1 LHNNKITAAH
11 KLPLAFL
18 QAIAVSY
25 PLNFLNNK
33 IYFMSTLEA
42 VMTTQDVANRYMELE
57 KVGNWMAIQDELYS
71 QDAVSIEPEHAAA
84 MGMQT
89 VTNGIDAIKAKGKAF
104 NESIEEVH
112 GGYCSEP
119 VTGGNFFSVAMGMD
133 CTMKGAGRMKM
144 DEIAV
149 FEVKDGKIV
158 KEQFF
163 F

>member
-1 LHNNKITAAH
+1 MT
-11 KLPLAFL
+11 
-18 QAIAVSY
+18 
-25 PLNFLNNK
+25 
-33 IYFMSTLEA
+33 TEEA
-42 VMTTQDVANRYMELE
+42 VMATQDVANRYMELE
-57 KVGNWMAIQDELYS
+57 KAGNWMAIQDELYS
-71 QDAVSIEPEHAAA
+71 QDVVCIEPEHAAA

-89 VTNGIDAIKAKGKAF
+89 VTKGLDAVKAKAKAW
-104 NESIEEVH
+104 NEGIEEMH
-112 GGYCSEP
+112 GGYCSDP
-119 VTGGNFFSVAMGMD
+119 VVGGNFFSVAMGMD

>member
-1 LHNNKITAAH
+1 MTTA
-11 KLPLAFL
+11 
-18 QAIAVSY
+18 
-25 PLNFLNNK
+25 
-33 IYFMSTLEA
+33 EA

-57 KVGNWMAIQDELYS
+57 KQGKWMEIQDELYS
-71 QDAVSIEPEHAAA
+71 RDVVCIEPEHAAA

-89 VTNGIDAIKAKGKAF
+89 LTKGIDAVKAKAKAW
-104 NESIEEVH
+104 NDSIEEMH

-119 VTGGNFFSVAMGMD
+119 VVGGNFFSVAMGMD
-133 CTMKGAGRMKM
+133 CTKKGVGRMKM

-149 FEVKDGKIV
+149 FEVRDGKIV

>member
-1 LHNNKITAAH
+1 
-11 KLPLAFL
+11 
-18 QAIAVSY
+18 
-25 PLNFLNNK
+25 
-33 IYFMSTLEA
+33 MSTLEA

-57 KVGNWMAIQDELYS
+57 KQGKWVEIQDELYS
-71 QDAVSIEPEHAAA
+71 AEVVCIEPEHAAA

-89 VTNGIDAIKAKGKAF
+89 VTKGIDAIKAKAKAW
-104 NESIEEVH
+104 NDGIEEMH

-119 VTGGNFFSVAMGMD
+119 VVGGNFFSVAMGMD

-149 FEVKDGKIV
+149 FEVRDGKIV

>member
-1 LHNNKITAAH
+1 
-11 KLPLAFL
+11 
-18 QAIAVSY
+18 
-25 PLNFLNNK
+25 
-33 IYFMSTLEA
+33 MSTEEA

-57 KVGNWMAIQDELYS
+57 KTGNWMAIQDELYS
-71 QDAVSIEPEHAAA
+71 SDVVSIEPAHAAA

-89 VTNGIDAIKAKGKAF
+89 ITNGLNAIKAKAAAWNAG
-104 NESIEEVH
+104 IEEMH

-119 VTGGNFFSVAMGMD
+119 VVGGNFFSVAMGMD

-144 DEIAV
+144 EEIAV

-158 KEQFF
+158 QEQFF

>member
-1 LHNNKITAAH
+1 MTTA
-11 KLPLAFL
+11 
-18 QAIAVSY
+18 
-25 PLNFLNNK
+25 
-33 IYFMSTLEA
+33 EA

-57 KVGNWMAIQDELYS
+57 KQGKWMEIQDELYS
-71 QDAVSIEPEHAAA
+71 RDIVCIEPEHVAA

-89 VTNGIDAIKAKGKAF
+89 VTKGIDAVKAKAKAW
-104 NESIEEVH
+104 NESIEEMH
-112 GGYCSEP
+112 GGYCSDP

-133 CTMKGAGRMKM
+133 CTMKGVGRMKM

>member
-1 LHNNKITAAH
+1 
-11 KLPLAFL
+11 
-18 QAIAVSY
+18 
-25 PLNFLNNK
+25 
-33 IYFMSTLEA
+33 MSTAEA

-57 KVGNWMAIQDELYS
+57 KQGKWMEIQDELYS
-71 QDAVSIEPEHAAA
+71 PDVVCIEPEHAAA

-89 VTNGIDAIKAKGKAF
+89 VTKGLTAVKAKAQAW
-104 NESIEEVH
+104 NESIVEMH

-119 VTGGNFFSVAMGMD
+119 IAGGNFFSVAMGMD
-133 CTMKGAGRMKM
+133 VTMKGIGRMKM